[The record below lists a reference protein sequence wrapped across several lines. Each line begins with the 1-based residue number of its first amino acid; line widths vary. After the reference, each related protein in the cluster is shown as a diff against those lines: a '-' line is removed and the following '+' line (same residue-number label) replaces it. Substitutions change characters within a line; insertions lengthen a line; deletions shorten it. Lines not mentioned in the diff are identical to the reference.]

1 MTDSTAAAATTC
13 NKRTS
18 SPSPSTRPMK
28 VRKRKSHVSRAC
40 NACRRRKSKCD
51 AIKPKCGTCSLYND
65 DCQYTTEQDGR
76 KPVTKPY
83 VDALKQRIRVL
94 EFLLRERGIEEF
106 TSLTESQ
113 PLVHGLV
120 YEDTTA
126 GGSPND
132 LDAEPEDESSDAF
145 SVNDFGINRLKID
158 DDTGELR
165 QYGPTSAFMH
175 LPEPSISSSS
185 ASKPLSATPLG
196 APSPYSISSPEYSE
210 STDFD
215 WSRNLPVANGFDRHV
230 HDELIDMFFA
240 YFNSWCYW
248 VEPTL
253 FKRDM
258 TACLSFSAVPPL
270 ARTSQ
275 YSGLLHNA
283 ILSLAANYS
292 DHACFGPCDR
302 GAVFASKA
310 KRAID
315 SEAESPMLSTVAG
328 LMLLGSYHSGT
339 ARHGLGYMYAGMGLR
354 MSQTLGLG
362 IDCSKWIQKRL
373 ITEFFKDDRD
383 HTYYMCYIQ
392 DKLWGFY
399 VGRSPTLKM
408 SENETPLPRIN
419 KERDAAL
426 WMPVQLTS
434 QPTITADESEED
446 PVSMG
451 VDPELQDICIP
462 SYASTNFLWTCKLAY
477 ISERVADVV
486 YHLRANISSARTQNL
501 VSDLDIQLEKW
512 YADLPESLALSSK
525 NSNPPHVIMLHAMYY
540 FVVILLHRPFY
551 LRGSSHGNG
560 FAVSRCSKASSRIVQ
575 LLDLY
580 CGCPGLRYA
589 PITLTQITFTAGTTH
604 LLGAVTQGNGRT
616 EKQTAASLE
625 GAKTCLRA
633 LQVMGRSWQ
642 CAIQSGEILSR
653 LLVDWCPGSKSDHS
667 DSGGFTLTE
676 ERGQQQISTSDL
688 ERVNDPSSDLAKALI
703 SLGWTPPTMAPNRG
717 PTAPATSV
725 SFPLTPMNLSE
736 LSTSTLLQNTPSFV
750 EQFHPNPI
758 LPDPQN
764 IGPDSFSQMFVT
776 SGQET
781 MHSSASMWPLLGPG
795 YTWNWTSNFDDA
807 FMKHP
812 DFRDQDSESHP

>member
-1 MTDSTAAAATTC
+1 MAEGTAAAATTS

-18 SPSPSTRPMK
+18 SPSPSTRPAK
-28 VRKRKSHVSRAC
+28 VPKRKSHVSRAC

-51 AIKPKCGTCSLYND
+51 AMKPKCSTCSLYND
-65 DCQYTTEQDGR
+65 ECHYTTEQDGR

-83 VDALKQRIRVL
+83 VDALKQRIKVL
-94 EFLLRERGIEEF
+94 ETLLRERGIDELA
-106 TSLTESQ
+106 SLTESQ
-113 PLVHGLV
+113 PLSLGLAH
-120 YEDTTA
+120 EDRAA
-126 GGSPND
+126 GGSSGD
-132 LDAEPEDESSDAF
+132 LNAEPEDEDSDSF

-175 LPEPSISSSS
+175 LPEPSVSSSS
-185 ASKPLSATPLG
+185 ASMPLNATPLG
-196 APSPYSISSPEYSE
+196 ASSPYSTSSPEYSGG
-210 STDFD
+210 TDFD
-215 WSRNLPVANGFDRHV
+215 WSRNLPVVDGFHRDI

-253 FKRDM
+253 FKRDV
-258 TACLSFSAVPPL
+258 AICLSFSAAPPL

-292 DHACFGPCDR
+292 DRTCLGSCDK
-302 GAVFASKA
+302 GAVFASEA

-315 SEAESPMLSTVAG
+315 SEAESPMLSTVVG

-373 ITEFFKDDRD
+373 ITESFKDDRD

-408 SENETPLPRIN
+408 SEIETPFPSVN

-434 QPTITADESEED
+434 QSYLISEEDSEED
-446 PVSMG
+446 PDTM
-451 VDPELQDICIP
+451 ELQDIRIP
-462 SYASTNFLWTCKLAY
+462 SWASTNFLWTCKLAY
-477 ISERVADVV
+477 IAERVADVV
-486 YHLRANISSARTQNL
+486 YHLRAKISSARTQNL

-512 YADLPESLALSSK
+512 YADLPEGLVLSSK
-525 NSNPPHVIMLHAMYY
+525 NPSPPHVIMLHAMYY

-551 LRGSSHGNG
+551 LRGSSHGNE

-580 CGCPGLRYA
+580 RECPGLRYA
-589 PITLTQITFTAGTTH
+589 PITLTQITFTAGTSH

-633 LQVMGRSWQ
+633 LQEMGHSWQ
-642 CAIQSGEILSR
+642 CATQSGEILSR
-653 LLVDWCPGSKSDHS
+653 LLVDWCPESKSDPP
-667 DSGGFTLTE
+667 DSEDTFNRTE
-676 ERGQQQISTSDL
+676 ERGRQQISTSDL
-688 ERVNDPSSDLAKALI
+688 EWANDPSSDIAKALV
-703 SLGWTPPTMAPNRG
+703 SLGWTPPTMAG

-750 EQFHPNPI
+750 DHLHLNTAVSGSQ
-758 LPDPQN
+758 D
-764 IGPDSFSQMFVT
+764 IGPDSLSQMFST
-776 SGQET
+776 ASSGQET
-781 MHSSASMWPLLGPG
+781 MHSSPSMWPLLGPG
-795 YTWNWTSNFDDA
+795 YTWNWTSNFDDV
-807 FMKHP
+807 FMRHP
-812 DFRDQDSESHP
+812 DFGDRESESHS

>member
-1 MTDSTAAAATTC
+1 MTKADSTTAATRAS
-13 NKRTS
+13 NKRAS
-18 SPSPSTRPMK
+18 SPSPSTRPTK
-28 VRKRKSHVSRAC
+28 VPKHVSRAC

-51 AIKPKCGTCSLYND
+51 AMKPKCRICSLYND
-65 DCQYTTEQDGR
+65 ECQYTTEQDGR

-94 EFLLRERGIEEF
+94 ETLLRERGINELA
-106 TSLTESQ
+106 SLTESQ
-113 PLVHGLV
+113 PLAHDVAH
-120 YEDTTA
+120 EHEHRTA
-126 GGSPND
+126 VGSSKD
-132 LDAEPEDESSDAF
+132 LDAEPEDKDSDAF
-145 SVNDFGINRLKID
+145 SINDFGINRLKID

-175 LPEPSISSSS
+175 LPEPSVSSSS
-185 ASKPLSATPLG
+185 ASMPLNATPLG
-196 APSPYSISSPEYSE
+196 ASSPYSTSSSEYSG

-215 WSRNLPVANGFDRHV
+215 WSRNLPVVDGFGRDV

-253 FKRDM
+253 FRRDM
-258 TACLSFSAVPPL
+258 TACLSLSAAPPL

-275 YSGLLHNA
+275 YSSLLHNA

-292 DHACFGPCDR
+292 DHTCLGPRDR
-302 GAVFASKA
+302 GAMFASEA

-315 SEAESPMLSTVAG
+315 SEAESPMLSTVVG

-373 ITEFFKDDRD
+373 FTESFKDDRD

-408 SENETPLPRIN
+408 SEVETPFPPIN

-426 WMPVQLTS
+426 WMPVQLAS
-434 QPTITADESEED
+434 QSCLIIEDDSEED
-446 PVSMG
+446 PDIMG
-451 VDPELQDICIP
+451 VEPELQAICIP
-462 SYASTNFLWTCKLAY
+462 SWASTNFLWTCKLAY
-477 ISERVADVV
+477 IAERVADVV

-512 YADLPESLALSSK
+512 YADLPEGLVLSSK
-525 NSNPPHVIMLHAMYY
+525 NRSPPHVIMLHAMYY

-551 LRGSSHGNG
+551 IRGSSHGNE

-580 CGCPGLRYA
+580 RECPGLRYA
-589 PITLTQITFTAGTTH
+589 PITLTQITFTAGTSH

-616 EKQTAASLE
+616 EKQAIASLE

-633 LQVMGRSWQ
+633 LQAMGRSWQ
-642 CAIQSGEILSR
+642 CATQSGEILSQ
-653 LLVDWCPGSKSDHS
+653 LLVDWCLECKSDPP
-667 DSGGFTLTE
+667 DSGVTFTRTE
-676 ERGQQQISTSDL
+676 ERGRQHISTSDL
-688 ERVNDPSSDLAKALI
+688 EMVNDPSSDIAKALV
-703 SLGWTPPTMAPNRG
+703 SLGWTPPTMAHSEG
-717 PTAPATSV
+717 PTTPATSV

-736 LSTSTLLQNTPSFV
+736 LSTSALLQNTPSFV
-750 EQFHPNPI
+750 DHLSPNPTV
-758 LPDPQN
+758 PGPQN
-764 IGPDSFSQMFVT
+764 IGPNSFSQMLSTAT

-781 MHSSASMWPLLGPG
+781 MYSSASMWPLLGPG
-795 YTWNWTSNFDDA
+795 YTWNWT
-807 FMKHP
+807 
-812 DFRDQDSESHP
+812 

>member
-1 MTDSTAAAATTC
+1 M
-13 NKRTS
+13 N
-18 SPSPSTRPMK
+18 
-28 VRKRKSHVSRAC
+28 RKSR
-40 NACRRRKSKCD
+40 CD
-51 AIKPKCGTCSLYND
+51 AMQPKCGTCSLYND

-94 EFLLRERGIEEF
+94 ETLLRERGIDEHI
-106 TSLTESQ
+106 SLTESQ
-113 PLVHGLV
+113 TLIH
-120 YEDTTA
+120 EDRTA
-126 GGSPND
+126 EGSSKD
-132 LDAEPEDESSDAF
+132 LDVEPEDEDSDAF

-175 LPEPSISSSS
+175 LPEPSGSSSS
-185 ASKPLSATPLG
+185 ASNTLSATSLG
-196 APSPYSISSPEYSE
+196 TSSPYSISSPEYST
-210 STDFD
+210 SADFD
-215 WSRNLPVANGFDRHV
+215 WSRNLPVIDGFNRDV
-230 HDELIDMFFA
+230 HDELVHMFFA

-258 TACLSFSAVPPL
+258 SACLSFSAISSL

-292 DHACFGPCDR
+292 DHSCLGPNDR
-302 GAVFASKA
+302 GAVFASEA

-315 SEAESPMLSTVAG
+315 SEAESPMLSTVVG

-373 ITEFFKDDRD
+373 ITESFKDDRD

-408 SENETPLPRIN
+408 SEIETPLPRIN

-426 WMPVQLTS
+426 WMPMQLAS
-434 QPTITADESEED
+434 QSCLGTEDGLEEASD
-446 PVSMG
+446 TMDVE
-451 VDPELQDICIP
+451 PELQPICMI
-462 SYASTNFLWTCKLAY
+462 SWASTNFLWTCKLAY
-477 ISERVADVV
+477 IAERVADVV
-486 YHLRANISSARTQNL
+486 YHLRANISSPRTQNL
-501 VSDLDIQLEKW
+501 VSDLDIRLEKW
-512 YADLPESLALSSK
+512 YADLPESLVLSSK
-525 NSNPPHVIMLHAMYY
+525 NPSPPHVIMLHAMYY
-540 FVVILLHRPFY
+540 FVVMLLHRPFY
-551 LRGSSHGNG
+551 LRGSSYGNE
-560 FAVSRCSKASSRIVQ
+560 FAASRCYKASSRTVQ

-580 CGCPGLRYA
+580 RECPGLRYA
-589 PITLTQITFTAGTTH
+589 PITLTQITFTAGTSH
-604 LLGAVTQGNGRT
+604 LLGAVMQGNSRT

-625 GAKTCLRA
+625 GAKACLRA
-633 LQVMGRSWQ
+633 LQQMGRSWQ
-642 CAIQSGEILSR
+642 CATQSGEILSR
-653 LLVDWCPGSKSDHS
+653 LLMDWCPESKSNPS
-667 DSGGFTLTE
+667 DSGGNFTGAE
-676 ERGQQQISTSDL
+676 ERGRQQASTNVL
-688 ERVNDPSSDLAKALI
+688 ERANDPSSDLAKALV
-703 SLGWTPPTMAPNRG
+703 SLGWTPPTMAHG
-717 PTAPATSV
+717 GDPTASATSV

-736 LSTSTLLQNTPSFV
+736 FSTSTLLQNTPSFV
-750 EQFHPNPI
+750 DQLHANPT
-758 LPDPQN
+758 LSGSQN
-764 IGPDSFSQMFVT
+764 VGLDSFSHMFNTAT
-776 SGQET
+776 SGPET
-781 MHSSASMWPLLGPG
+781 MDSSTSMWPLLGPG
-795 YTWNWTSNFDDA
+795 YTWNWTSNFDNV

-812 DFRDQDSESHP
+812 HFRDCDSESHSA